1 MLATNTKIIK
11 SGGAEPD
18 EFEKSVSQALVEL
31 EANSD
36 LKHQLREIYITK
48 ARELEL
54 GTKKCIIIYVPV
66 PKLKQVQKIQTRLVR
81 ELEKKFNNRHVMFL
95 GDRRILP
102 KQTRKTRSANKQK
115 RPRNRTLTAVYDA
128 LLEDLVYPVEI
139 VGKRTRVK
147 LDGSQLIK
155 VHLDKNEQT
164 NIDHKVDTFAAAYK
178 KLTGRNVT
186 FEFPESYV

>member
-1 MLATNTKIIK
+1 MLATNAKIIK
-11 SGGAEPD
+11 SGGAKPD

-48 ARELEL
+48 AKELEL
-54 GTKKCIIIYVPV
+54 GTKKSIIIYVPV

-115 RPRNRTLTAVYDA
+115 RPR
-128 LLEDLVYPVEI
+128 
-139 VGKRTRVK
+139 K
-147 LDGSQLIK
+147 
-155 VHLDKNEQT
+155 
-164 NIDHKVDTFAAAYK
+164 
-178 KLTGRNVT
+178 
-186 FEFPESYV
+186 